1 MARMKK
7 EVVTCVT
14 GEEMEQAFSDY
25 AIADARIQRIN
36 AKADEEITRIRDRY
50 ADDLKKNT
58 DLRARSFDVLQT
70 YALENREELFSKKKS
85 MELAHGTFG
94 FRLGTP
100 SIKQVKGYKVDVSL
114 KLAQTFA
121 PDFIR
126 VKEELD
132 KALLL
137 NRRDEDGMIAVMEK
151 IGVYVDQAET
161 FFVEPKKEGEDV

>member
-25 AIADARIQRIN
+25 AIADARIARIN
-36 AKADEEITRIRDRY
+36 AKADEEMTKIRDKY
-50 ADDLKKNT
+50 ADDLKRYADIRT
-58 DLRARSFDVLQT
+58 RSFDVLQT
-70 YALENREELFSKKKS
+70 YALENRDELFTKKKS
-85 MELAHGTFG
+85 MELAHGVFG

-100 SIKQVKGYKVDVSL
+100 SVKQLKGYKVDVTL
-114 KLAQTFA
+114 KLAQALA
-121 PDFIR
+121 PGFIR

-132 KALLL
+132 KAALL
-137 NRRDEDGMIAVMEK
+137 NRRDDNGMDALMEK
-151 IGVYVDQAET
+151 IGVYIDQAET